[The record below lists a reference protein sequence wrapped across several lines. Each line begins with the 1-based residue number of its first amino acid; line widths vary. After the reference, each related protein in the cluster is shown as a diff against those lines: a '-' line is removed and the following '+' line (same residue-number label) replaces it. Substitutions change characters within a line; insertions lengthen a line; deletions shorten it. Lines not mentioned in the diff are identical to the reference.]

1 MRWSHVV
8 LCVVGS
14 NKTKKIETKQQP
26 AALAK
31 MNKYKNSSQKTM
43 KDIVYLSC
51 LRRLF
56 SMKWSHTQHSCSLIW
71 MDLFNNFFLFSY
83 TCLKRYLLVKVFTF
97 HMYTHNYCMCVCVC
111 CSVHIW
117 EPHCYTEIFY
127 IYRVWLM
134 LISTTYY
141 YVLLQVVISNNYR

>member
-14 NKTKKIETKQQP
+14 NETKKIETKQQP

-71 MDLFNNFFLFSY
+71 MDLFNNFFCFRIPAWKDIFWWKFLLFI
-83 TCLKRYLLVKVFTF
+83 C
-97 HMYTHNYCMCVCVC
+97 THTTTVCVCV
-111 CSVHIW
+111 SVVPFIY
-117 EPHCYTEIFY
+117 ENPIAIQKYFIF
-127 IYRVWLM
+127 IECGWC
-134 LISTTYY
+134 
-141 YVLLQVVISNNYR
+141 